1 MLISVNIKFTE
12 HEKEIIHQAS
22 EIIDELANKLDEHD
36 ISEFEEL
43 EYDELKFISNSLDN
57 IECRIIQ
64 DWGNK

>member
-22 EIIDELANKLDEHD
+22 EIIGELANKLDEHG

-43 EYDELKFISNSLDN
+43 EYDELKFISNSLNN
-57 IECRIIQ
+57 IERRIIR
-64 DWGNK
+64 DWRNK